1 MGGIGCGDWYRG
13 RKSYLDDCRRL
24 CINRMAKLKAISPN
38 GRTSGSWVWTD
49 VETGEKTS
57 SIGYES
63 CTTDP
68 ENMYLRLHYTFT
80 ETGEKVDYK
89 IKLVTTC
96 PNYGGKR
103 FWFICP
109 YNGKRVAKLSLP
121 YGAIYFASRHA
132 YGLKYASQSE
142 TVQGRAINRMWKY
155 KNKLG
160 GDFFPIRPKGMHE
173 RTFERLLAAAD
184 KADEIASGLLFLK
197 LEKYSFNPKKNF
209 S

>member
-1 MGGIGCGDWYRG
+1 MGGIGSGDWYRS
-13 RKSYLDDCRRL
+13 RKSYLDDCRML
-24 CINRMAKLKAISPN
+24 CINRMEKLKAISPN

-80 ETGEKVDYK
+80 QTGEKVDYK
-89 IKLVTTC
+89 IKLVASC

-109 YNGKRVAKLSLP
+109 YKGKRVAKLYLP

-142 TVQGRAINRMWKY
+142 TTQGRAINRMWKY

-160 GDFFPIRPKGMHE
+160 GEFFPMKPKGMHE
-173 RTFERLLAAAD
+173 KTFKRILNHAYRAETKAD
-184 KADEIASGLLFLK
+184 KLFFSAF
-197 LEKYSFNPKKNF
+197 EKGRPFI
-209 S
+209 

>member
-1 MGGIGCGDWYRG
+1 MGSIGSGDWYRSK
-13 RKSYLDDCRRL
+13 KSYLDDCRNL
-24 CINRMAKLKAISPN
+24 CINRMVKLKAISPD

-49 VETGEKTS
+49 VQTGEKTS

-68 ENMYLRLHYTFT
+68 ENMYLRLYYTL
-80 ETGEKVDYK
+80 TGTGQKVDYK
-89 IKLVTTC
+89 IKLVTTR
-96 PNYGGKR
+96 PRYGGKR

-109 YNGKRVAKLSLP
+109 YKGKRVAKLYLP

-142 TVQGRAINRMWKY
+142 TVQGRAINRMWRY

-160 GDFFPIRPKGMHE
+160 GEFFPTKPKGMHE
-173 RTFERLLAAAD
+173 KTFKRILNHAYRAETKAD
-184 KADEIASGLLFLK
+184 KLFFSAF
-197 LEKYSFNPKKNF
+197 EKARPFM
-209 S
+209 